1 VLKKREWKEETKFE
15 NSLVFVFFAFLYW
28 LLVGVCLHI
37 AGTKR
42 TETKS
47 PLVFDDGFLFF
58 IIWLV

>member
-15 NSLVFVFFAFLYW
+15 NPLDFVFFAFLYW

-42 TETKS
+42 TEIG
-47 PLVFDDGFLFF
+47 V
-58 IIWLV
+58 